1 MSKNT
6 GLSSKK
12 PKVSKSLER
21 DNSNEIKC
29 KSYDKA
35 YIDLSDEKK
44 LSHSIKNQ
52 KNKTILENELE
63 EDNSLV
69 EIIDGPL
76 DEYKASQLVTDFYT
90 NSIGEVS
97 ETVSI
102 KSNKNNLIN
111 NIPKSFVKQ
120 STQKNLPVKGI
131 SLNEISIDE
140 IKSNLLKYSQNGDKE
155 EFLKN
160 MDLYIL
166 FNKHTDF

>member
-1 MSKNT
+1 
-6 GLSSKK
+6 
-12 PKVSKSLER
+12 
-21 DNSNEIKC
+21 
-29 KSYDKA
+29 
-35 YIDLSDEKK
+35 
-44 LSHSIKNQ
+44 
-52 KNKTILENELE
+52 
-63 EDNSLV
+63 
-69 EIIDGPL
+69 
-76 DEYKASQLVTDFYT
+76 
-90 NSIGEVS
+90 VS